1 MPSRHRS
8 RELVVQ
14 WLYQWMLNPSALESV
29 PVDLKDFWYRH
40 TDSSEENQ
48 KYFFRVSE
56 GVVENLP
63 RIDTQIESLLDHW
76 RMDRLEKVDLAILRV
91 GSYEILLDQDSDRAD
106 PPVIINEAVEIA
118 KKFGTKESPSFI
130 NGILDKVKDQLV
142 KRGTKL

>member
-1 MPSRHRS
+1 
-8 RELVVQ
+8 
-14 WLYQWMLNPSALESV
+14 
-29 PVDLKDFWYRH
+29 
-40 TDSSEENQ
+40 
-48 KYFFRVSE
+48 
-56 GVVENLP
+56 
-63 RIDTQIESLLDHW
+63 
-76 RMDRLEKVDLAILRV
+76 MDRLEKVDLAILRV